1 MNTSSANPGRAAS
14 LEATA
19 LIAEDEPLL
28 AESLQA
34 ELVRLWPALRIV
46 ANVRHGAA
54 AVERA
59 LALRPDLVF
68 LDIRMPGMN
77 GLEAA
82 QALTED
88 WEEHVPLPLMVFV
101 TAYDQYALGA
111 FDQAAVDYVLKPVQ
125 PDRLAKTCARL
136 QAALTTRRVA
146 LHDAAKAIE
155 ASLAQLRGLLAPPG
169 VAGAAAAPR
178 SVIQASVGAAVHLV
192 PVGDVLYFEAAD
204 KYVRVVTAAREYL
217 IRTSLRLLTPQ
228 LDPQRFW
235 QVHRRTVVRGDAIA
249 TAVRDESG
257 TVQLTL
263 RGHPDKLIASR
274 LYAYLFKAM

>member
-1 MNTSSANPGRAAS
+1 MSTPSATSGRAGS
-14 LEATA
+14 LDATA

-28 AESLQA
+28 ADSLQS
-34 ELVRLWPALRIV
+34 ELIRLWPALRVV

-77 GLEAA
+77 GLQAA

-88 WEEHVPLPLMVFV
+88 WPENVPLPLMVFV

-111 FDQAAVDYVLKPVQ
+111 FDQSAVDYVLKPVQ
-125 PDRLAKTCARL
+125 SDRLAKTCARL
-136 QAALTTRRVA
+136 QAVLTARRVA
-146 LHDAAKAIE
+146 QHQDAAQAIE
-155 ASLAQLRGLLAPPG
+155 ASLAQLRGLLAAPDS
-169 VAGAAAAPR
+169 AGAAAAPLR
-178 SVIQASVGAAVHLV
+178 VIQASVGAAVHLV

-217 IRTSLRLLTPQ
+217 IPSASGRCIAAPSCGSMRSPQRCEMSRAACNSPCAAIRTS
-228 LDPQRFW
+228 
-235 QVHRRTVVRGDAIA
+235 
-249 TAVRDESG
+249 
-257 TVQLTL
+257 
-263 RGHPDKLIASR
+263 
-274 LYAYLFKAM
+274 